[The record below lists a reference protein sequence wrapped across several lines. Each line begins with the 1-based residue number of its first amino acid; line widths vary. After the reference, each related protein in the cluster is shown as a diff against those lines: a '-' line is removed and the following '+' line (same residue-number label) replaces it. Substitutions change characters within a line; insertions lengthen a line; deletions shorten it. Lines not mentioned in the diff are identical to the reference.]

1 MQDGAAMREFF
12 SRLCSNLWFSNVL
25 TVKADQQKE
34 REVRL
39 MRSIEE
45 TIRLHGDMVYR
56 LAVAYL
62 RSVSEAED
70 VFQEVFLRLVQHDPQ
85 FESDEHEKAW
95 LIRVTINCARS
106 TWRQWIR
113 RKNAQAAQEAF
124 TPAQTPEESEV
135 DEAIATLPARY
146 RAVIYLHYYE
156 GYTTDEIARM
166 LHQRASTIRTQMTR
180 ARRMLGELLKGDEDH
195 VS

>member
-1 MQDGAAMREFF
+1 MQDEAAVHQLF
-12 SRLCSNLWFSNVL
+12 SQMCSNFYLSNVL
-25 TVKADQQKE
+25 KVKADQQKQ

-45 TIRLHGDMVYR
+45 TVRLHGDMVYR
-56 LAVAYL
+56 LAMAYL
-62 RSVSEAED
+62 RSVSDAED

-113 RKNAQAAQEAF
+113 RINAQAAQEAF
-124 TPAQTPEESEV
+124 TPAQTPGESEV
-135 DEAIATLPARY
+135 DEAIAALPARY
-146 RAVIYLHYYE
+146 RAVIHLHYYE

-166 LHQRASTIRTQMTR
+166 LHQRPSTIRTQMTR
-180 ARRMLGELLKGDEDH
+180 ARRMLGELLKGDDIH